1 MATDIEKMRILI
13 PDSEA
18 IFDGQTLFTDTE
30 LSNYVEIGGGSV
42 LRGAAYAMIA
52 IANSEAMI
60 SKVIKTQD
68 LATNGAQVAEAFRKN
83 AQMLLD
89 RADKEDDAAGEF
101 YIDIIDNVNSYPPE
115 LTEWDNPLVWE
126 EGWARGGF
134 GN

>member
-68 LATNGAQVAEAFRKN
+68 LSTNGAQVAEAFRKN

-101 YIDIIDNVNSYPPE
+101 YIDIIDNTNSYPPE
-115 LTEWDNPLVWE
+115 LTEWN
-126 EGWARGGF
+126 WAVYP
-134 GN
+134 